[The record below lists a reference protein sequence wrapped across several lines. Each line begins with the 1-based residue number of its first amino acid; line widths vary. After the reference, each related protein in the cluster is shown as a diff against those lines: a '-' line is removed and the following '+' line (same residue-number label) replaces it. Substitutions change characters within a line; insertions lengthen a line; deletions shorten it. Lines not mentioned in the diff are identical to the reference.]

1 MHPSFLENPNHL
13 LVHEYAGTRRRKGM
27 WLYLRPR
34 CHLTVPKQWRMQ
46 LRRNEKIGQMHQKMQ
61 KDQILVLKKCFDGF
75 ADEEGAIPADN
86 VGSILSMMGM
96 KVKPSAL
103 REIIEDIDEDGSGL
117 LEFGEFCQLAA
128 KFLVEEDEEALK
140 KELKEA
146 FRIYD
151 KECMGYISIET
162 LKEILR
168 ELDNKLTED
177 DLDSIIEEVDE
188 DGSGTLDFDEFMGM
202 MAG

>member
-1 MHPSFLENPNHL
+1 MREVRGKRMSEDQLLTEEEMKAIGLE
-13 LVHEYAGTRRRKGM
+13 
-27 WLYLRPR
+27 
-34 CHLTVPKQWRMQ
+34 
-46 LRRNEKIGQMHQKMQ
+46 

-75 ADEEGAIPADN
+75 ADEEGAIPVDQ

-117 LEFGEFCQLAA
+117 LEFAEFCQLAA

-151 KECMGYISIET
+151 KEQLGYISIET

-177 DLDSIIEEVDE
+177 DLDGIIEEVDE
-188 DGSGTLDFDEFMGM
+188 DGSGTLDFDEFMEM